1 MKTKSKLSKKKI
13 TQSDLFRSVASSTA
27 IETGQKI
34 KTLETMLKAKNSKFY
49 HLTLAN

>member
-1 MKTKSKLSKKKI
+1 MESKPVKKKI

-27 IETGQKI
+27 IETGQAI
-34 KTLETMLKAKNSKFY
+34 KTLETILKAKNSKFS